1 MFTKIFFGIGALLAI
16 AFIVLVI
23 IQIKNQKEVSKIWR
37 SLESSPTSDRFTEH
51 NSEFFQAKIERAEFC

>member
-23 IQIKNQKEVSKIWR
+23 IRVRNEQEVDRIWR
-37 SLESSPTSDRFTEH
+37 SLESSPTGDHFTEDMV
-51 NSEFFQAKIERAEFC
+51 AGLPPPV